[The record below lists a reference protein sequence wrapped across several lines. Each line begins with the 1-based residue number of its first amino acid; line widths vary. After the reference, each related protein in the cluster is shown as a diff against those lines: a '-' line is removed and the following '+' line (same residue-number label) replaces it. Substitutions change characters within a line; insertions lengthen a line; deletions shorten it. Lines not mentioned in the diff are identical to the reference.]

1 MKKLFYAML
10 GLMALAACTQAPE
23 KKVMARFVPERADDF
38 VFENNLIAGRFYG
51 QALEGNPTSPG
62 LDIWVKLPGKLVA
75 DEWYKGYETQS
86 DEYYHHD
93 HGGKDCYKVSVS
105 LGGGASTPL
114 IDGQLRFPA
123 TNYRSYD
130 IVEETPE
137 KVVFTLHYPEWEA
150 VNGVK
155 VSLDK
160 TVTVT
165 PDTYFCDVEDIY
177 TFTGR
182 DTLAIAAGINVH
194 AAQNTVEKQS
204 VLPTAV
210 AIWEHA
216 SDQTFE
222 PEDGMLGV
230 AVVMPEADA
239 TFLTEDGTHLVAC
252 IILSD
257 PAGPRVMSR
266 QPKNGSPWWTSSR
279 SPSTSG
285 KRFVSL
291 SRLMKIIFHTV
302 GTFFVLLLTIFMVP
316 GCSERVPEDTT
327 QREIEAISQMRELS
341 LVEYRVRKIVKAN
354 DEGEWYKIGD
364 RKILLSCTAYLK
376 AGIDLSGF
384 SAENVDINRLDGS
397 ATVTIPHAKL
407 LSLDMPASE
416 IREEYDHVTMLRQSF
431 TAEERNALLRQGE
444 KQIRSSVPSL
454 GILEKAEENA
464 RRFFESVFTKMGFTS
479 VEVVFE

>member
-1 MKKLFYAML
+1 MKK
-10 GLMALAACTQAPE
+10 
-23 KKVMARFVPERADDF
+23 
-38 VFENNLIAGRFYG
+38 
-51 QALEGNPTSPG
+51 
-62 LDIWVKLPGKLVA
+62 
-75 DEWYKGYETQS
+75 
-86 DEYYHHD
+86 
-93 HGGKDCYKVSVS
+93 
-105 LGGGASTPL
+105 
-114 IDGQLRFPA
+114 
-123 TNYRSYD
+123 
-130 IVEETPE
+130 
-137 KVVFTLHYPEWEA
+137 
-150 VNGVK
+150 
-155 VSLDK
+155 
-160 TVTVT
+160 
-165 PDTYFCDVEDIY
+165 
-177 TFTGR
+177 
-182 DTLAIAAGINVH
+182 
-194 AAQNTVEKQS
+194 
-204 VLPTAV
+204 
-210 AIWEHA
+210 
-216 SDQTFE
+216 
-222 PEDGMLGV
+222 
-230 AVVMPEADA
+230 
-239 TFLTEDGTHLVAC
+239 
-252 IILSD
+252 
-257 PAGPRVMSR
+257 
-266 QPKNGSPWWTSSR
+266 
-279 SPSTSG
+279 
-285 KRFVSL
+285 
-291 SRLMKIIFHTV
+291 IFHTV

-397 ATVTIPHAKL
+397 VTVTIPQAKL